1 MTLKRCE
8 TIKVG
13 VHCKYD
19 MGLRYIAKKVMKR
32 EDGTIPFD
40 YMVVLPLYILCTWR
54 MAGNGV
60 SIVNWFPNLR
70 KSYIL

>member
-32 EDGTIPFD
+32 EDGTIPYYNGGTASIHIMHF
-40 YMVVLPLYILCTWR
+40 
-54 MAGNGV
+54 GNGWKWGV
-60 SIVNWFPNLR
+60 DS
-70 KSYIL
+70 